1 MLKTRSLTNT
11 VEFPPA
17 LSSSGQ
23 PLETAIILT
32 ALLFHGDHIAPSFR
46 NVVDAMAA
54 AANRGQDVRP
64 LEMFLLDLLSLGK
77 RLDWVQLLDLLARVE
92 GPATLGNL
100 AKLVREREAELPVL
114 YSAIHLSGSPAS
126 LARYVLRFGDASI
139 HDLRF
144 SLMKGKGALSELLE
158 RQTPIHHARLRETVL
173 LSVPISP
180 AFTPFVKISRRA
192 PVLSLV
198 FKYDLL
204 LIGAFLLGLAMK
216 YVAPVSPEEIPQQKR
231 LISTPQVVFA
241 LCFLGMAVLV
251 TEPSLLQAN
260 PKTRSP
266 LRWQFPMAGGGV
278 RQTMTKQA
286 KPMIIDHYSLL
297 TLLAFVV
304 IQAAIYAFSRFK
316 LTEIARQSIPSKLK
330 LRLLE
335 NEEHLFDAGLYIGFV
350 GTVLS
355 FIFVSL
361 GIVKPSLMAAY
372 SSTCFGI
379 IFVSILKIFHVRP
392 LRRRLIMQGEMEG
405 EIQIA

>member
-1 MLKTRSLTNT
+1 
-11 VEFPPA
+11 
-17 LSSSGQ
+17 
-23 PLETAIILT
+23 
-32 ALLFHGDHIAPSFR
+32 
-46 NVVDAMAA
+46 
-54 AANRGQDVRP
+54 
-64 LEMFLLDLLSLGK
+64 
-77 RLDWVQLLDLLARVE
+77 
-92 GPATLGNL
+92 
-100 AKLVREREAELPVL
+100 
-114 YSAIHLSGSPAS
+114 
-126 LARYVLRFGDASI
+126 
-139 HDLRF
+139 
-144 SLMKGKGALSELLE
+144 MKGKGALSELLE
-158 RQTPIHHARLRETVL
+158 QQTPDHHSRLRETVL

-180 AFTPFVKISRRA
+180 AFTLLREDQPEGSCALPSSSNTI
-192 PVLSLV
+192 
-198 FKYDLL
+198 LL
-204 LIGAFLLGLAMK
+204 LIGAFSLWLGYEHM
-216 YVAPVSPEEIPQQKR
+216 APVSSEEIPQQKR
-231 LISTPQVVFA
+231 LIGTPQVVFA

-251 TEPSLLQAN
+251 TEPLLLQDK

-266 LRWQFPMAGGGV
+266 LRWQFPMVSGGV

-286 KPMIIDHYSLL
+286 KPMMIDQYSLL

-304 IQAAIYAFSRFK
+304 IQAAIYGFCRFK

-392 LRRRLIMQGEMEG
+392 LRKIDHAR
-405 EIQIA
+405 